1 MSEQQQQM
9 IPAQTQPPVQQ
20 PVKPYIEMEHPV
32 NLKSAELLASS
43 NIVPAQ
49 FQNNPANCF
58 IALGIAKR
66 MNINPFM
73 VMQNV
78 VIVKGRPTWPAQFI
92 IATINS
98 SGRFD
103 DILKFDIK
111 GSGDTLECR
120 AYTSRNGETLI
131 GPTVTM
137 NMAKGEGWLAK
148 DGSKWRTMPEL
159 MIQYRSATFFGR
171 LYCPDLLNG
180 MYSTEEVE
188 DIDGEKKQIRRS
200 PIQGKAGQ
208 T

>member
-9 IPAQTQPPVQQ
+9 VPAQQPAPP
-20 PVKPYIEMEHPV
+20 PVKPFNEMEFPV
-32 NLKSAELLASS
+32 NLKSAEILASS
-43 NIVPAQ
+43 NIVPTQ
-49 FQNNPANCF
+49 FQGNPANCF

-103 DILKFDIK
+103 DILKFDLK

-120 AYTSRNGETLI
+120 AYTSRNGEPLY
-131 GPTVTM
+131 GPTITM
-137 NMAKGEGWLAK
+137 AMAKGEGWLAK

-159 MIQYRSATFFGR
+159 MIQYRSASFFGR

-188 DIDGEKKQIRRS
+188 DMDGEKKQIRRS
-200 PIQGKAGQ
+200 PIQGKAGN